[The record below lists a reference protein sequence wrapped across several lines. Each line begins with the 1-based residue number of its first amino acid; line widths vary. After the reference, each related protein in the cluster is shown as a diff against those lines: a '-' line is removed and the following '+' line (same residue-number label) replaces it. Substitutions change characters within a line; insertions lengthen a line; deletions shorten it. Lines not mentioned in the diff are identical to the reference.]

1 MINYSCSI
9 KINCQ
14 DLLDELSGLSNGYA
28 FKSIHFWKNESLA
41 LRSPIY
47 EPKGFNEGYDLPI
60 HNSGTLPLNRAFEA
74 A

>member
-1 MINYSCSI
+1 MKKNPESQY
-9 KINCQ
+9 
-14 DLLDELSGLSNGYA
+14 EVG
-28 FKSIHFWKNESLA
+28 FPKSIHFWKNESLA